1 MRTALGTMDRR
12 IVIGLGL
19 QYALMEWFAAG
30 KSVVVVTTLEA
41 IAFAVYTAAGLMGF
55 VIGGVKRRGQP
66 VSGVFPLFMLVL
78 WTVALFSHLKSG
90 IHPPAA
96 HAFNAA
102 GMATSA
108 IILCTVLFALN
119 LELPAETGDKKT
131 DPEPRFEAA
140 PQPETKPGMDS
151 RS

>member
-102 GMATSA
+102 GIATSA
-108 IILCTVLFALN
+108 IVLCTVLFALN
-119 LELPAETGDKKT
+119 PDSAAGTGDGSP
-131 DPEPRFEAA
+131 DPKLRFEAA
-140 PQPETKPGMDS
+140 PQPETKPGIKV
-151 RS
+151 RT